1 MRQTGL
7 MAAGWVAA
15 AVLAT
20 ATGVAGV
27 AVIGRGL
34 SGPSGELMS
43 AEEID
48 RALAGAPTTAPPT
61 PRPTSPSPSASAAA
75 STPASASAVHRT
87 PGGTVT
93 ARCEGR
99 EAVIVSWAPANGY
112 AFREL
117 DRRRGVEAEM
127 SFERGD
133 ERVKVEVTCP
143 AGEPVFAVE
152 VRDG

>member
-48 RALAGAPTTAPPT
+48 RALAGAPTTTPPT
-61 PRPTSPSPSASAAA
+61 PRPALPSPSASA
-75 STPASASAVHRT
+75 SASASTDAVRRT

-93 ARCEGR
+93 ARCEGP

-127 SFERGD
+127 SFEHGD

-143 AGEPVFAVE
+143 AGKPVFAVE

>member
-1 MRQTGL
+1 

-20 ATGVAGV
+20 ATGVAAV

-34 SGPSGELMS
+34 SGPAGEVMS

-48 RALAGAPTTAPPT
+48 RALSAAPPVPIPTPTASPTATTGTPAGATLF
-61 PRPTSPSPSASAAA
+61 RSA
-75 STPASASAVHRT
+75 
-87 PGGTVT
+87 GGAVT

-99 EAVIVSWAPANGY
+99 TAVIVSYAPANGY
-112 AFREL
+112 GLREL
-117 DRRRGVEAEM
+117 DRPRGAEAEV

-133 ERVKVEVTCP
+133 RRVKVEVTCP
-143 AGEPVFAVE
+143 AGAPVFAEE
-152 VRDG
+152 VDDD